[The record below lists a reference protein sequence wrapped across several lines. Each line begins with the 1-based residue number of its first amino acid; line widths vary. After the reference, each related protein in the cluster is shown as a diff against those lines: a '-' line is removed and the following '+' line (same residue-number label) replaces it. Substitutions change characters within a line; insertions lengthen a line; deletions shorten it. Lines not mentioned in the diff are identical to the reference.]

1 MKQVQ
6 RILFPLDLVSEYQ
19 TIIPWVK
26 DMAQKFDAAILLLY
40 VARPVSMFPSFYV
53 NIDMG
58 GFEAEV
64 QVAAREQIAALA
76 KDLFKDFPKVKTRVE
91 FGQPAEKILEVAKK
105 EEIDMIIMGTHGRK
119 GLNRAIFGSVA
130 FKVVQSARC
139 PVITI
144 HP

>member
-64 QVAAREQIAALA
+64 QVTARERMLALVQDFFA
-76 KDLFKDFPKVKTRVE
+76 DFPKLV
-91 FGQPAEKILEVAKK
+91 F
-105 EEIDMIIMGTHGRK
+105 
-119 GLNRAIFGSVA
+119 
-130 FKVVQSARC
+130 
-139 PVITI
+139 VIKR
-144 HP
+144 